1 MNCSQKLDNISY
13 QGYNYI
19 AIIPTGGEIM
29 DKNEKNRTGAA
40 AVIWFI
46 ISLIVTI
53 ATTTCMPR
61 LVGRSASRAHKRSKM
76 RYLDK

>member
-1 MNCSQKLDNISY
+1 
-13 QGYNYI
+13 
-19 AIIPTGGEIM
+19 M
-29 DKNEKNRTGAA
+29 DKNEKKRTGAA